1 MQPDISY
8 SIDTIYYLLK
18 KGSVFILFNYL
29 FYFKMINFYYIQLNF
44 RRESERTV
52 TLYSGN
58 LYSRLCLKIV
68 NFTALFVLYKRFRL
82 GFLS

>member
-58 LYSRLCLKIV
+58 IIIVSTLLTITKIMIMI
-68 NFTALFVLYKRFRL
+68 
-82 GFLS
+82 GFPF